1 MNDSVNLLGYIGE
14 QTEDFLVRKRR
25 LDIKRDHDSLESSVA
40 VYLENRRGEIAKF
53 HSDDSFKIYQEVED
67 LDDTIFLS
75 YRGILNK
82 FKSRSYSIKGIG
94 LLERA
99 VYETSIWW
107 ENNPFSDSLKVD
119 NLFKIAVSGSSIAAS
134 ALAGSYV
141 TGDLFGAIAGGI
153 IGAALN
159 VRFFWT
165 RRDLDS
171 EKYEFN
177 RGIHVV
183 EVVEDAHNLY
193 LLAQTMQREVEDI
206 EELPRSQAETL
217 VKKYGEKGI
226 MTRVKRV
233 KEEINE
239 VKIFAYNVLLA
250 AGVPEE
256 RMPKL
261 DPEYVPSAVRKAKGV
276 QELLR
281 DPHDS
286 QLREL
291 RARRLASESGKQRL
305 D

>member
-134 ALAGSYV
+134 ALVGSYV

-261 DPEYVPSAVRKAKGV
+261 DPEYVP
-276 QELLR
+276 
-281 DPHDS
+281 
-286 QLREL
+286 
-291 RARRLASESGKQRL
+291 
-305 D
+305 